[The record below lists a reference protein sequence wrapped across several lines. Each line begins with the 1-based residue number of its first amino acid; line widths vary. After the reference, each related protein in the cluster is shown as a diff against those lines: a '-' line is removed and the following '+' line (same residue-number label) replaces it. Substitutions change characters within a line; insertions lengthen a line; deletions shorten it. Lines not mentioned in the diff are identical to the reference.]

1 MIKVV
6 NEYTHIKS
14 IYNFSGNID
23 GTNLIKY
30 NSNLNPINKEQLLN
44 YLKKLNL
51 LNNNIYEK

>member
-23 GTNLIKY
+23 KINLIKY

>member
-30 NSNLNPINKEQLLN
+30 NSNLNPINKEQLLTFHQFRSIIT
-44 YLKKLNL
+44 KFQPK
-51 LNNNIYEK
+51 